1 MTEVSIA
8 ILVAAAAIF
17 AYRLWVG
24 PTLADR
30 VTALNGLLLAGI
42 GVIAVDAARSGTG
55 SFVPTLVA
63 IALVSPISN
72 GMIARYIEGRAR

>member
-1 MTEVSIA
+1 MTQASIM
-8 ILVAAAAIF
+8 ILIVAATIF
-17 AYRLWVG
+17 AFRLGVG

-42 GVIAVDAARSGTG
+42 GVIAVDAARTGAG
-55 SFVPTLVA
+55 SFLPTLVA

-72 GMIARYIEGRAR
+72 GMIARYIEGRAK